1 MNDIPVF
8 SIICALHKYGDLFIG
23 FETVNSPGIAR
34 LPDGVSY
41 SPSLHRNARRH
52 PPFKDL

>member
-8 SIICALHKYGDLFIG
+8 SIICAVHKYGDLFIG
-23 FETVNSPGIAR
+23 VETVNSPGIAR

-52 PPFKDL
+52 PPFKNL